1 MIEYLRNHLWAAI
14 AVSVLSLGVLGA
26 GLKYLEQ
33 DAAEQNVLK
42 AKDRS
47 ALSAI
52 NPFVTS
58 PSQTPTPQLAKEYVY
73 AGSRL
78 LAVEDAGANAAPPAD
93 LAVWRPSTGVWW
105 VLGGPGSQ
113 QVSAGWGT
121 TGDVPVPGDY
131 DGDGKTDF
139 AIFRPSTGAWWIVRS
154 SDSTTFN
161 LTFGQTGDLP
171 VAADFDG
178 DGKSDQAVFRQN
190 TPTTGDATWYVNQ
203 SSGAGVITQQFGLSS
218 DKPAPAD
225 YDGDGRADVTVW
237 RSSNNTFYSLQST
250 TGELDTATFA
260 STSIDPVSGDY
271 DGDGKA
277 DYAIRNAANWIIRK
291 SSNLQ
296 TDTIS
301 WHESGDTAVHNDYD
315 GDGIVDIAVWRA
327 SNGTWYIRQS
337 SKLGISGQTPTEQ
350 IPYPN
355 ELRETQWGT
364 DGDKPV
370 PAYFRR
376 EPF

>member
-1 MIEYLRNHLWAAI
+1 MIEYFRNHFWAAI

-33 DAAEQNVLK
+33 DAAKQNVLK
-42 AKDRS
+42 AKERS
-47 ALSAI
+47 ALSAV
-52 NPFVTS
+52 NPFVTNPS
-58 PSQTPTPQLAKEYVY
+58 PTPTPQLAKEYVY

-93 LAVWRPSTGVWW
+93 LAVWRPGTGVWW

-113 QVSAGWGT
+113 QISAEWGMN
-121 TGDVPVPGDY
+121 GDVPVPGDF

-154 SDSTTFN
+154 SDSTTFG
-161 LTFGQTGDLP
+161 LTFGQNGDLP

-178 DGKSDQAVFRQN
+178 DGRSDQAVFRQD
-190 TPTTGDATWYVNQ
+190 TPTTGNATWYVNQ

-225 YDGDGRADVTVW
+225 FDGDGKADINVW
-237 RSSNNTFYSLQST
+237 RDSNYTFYTLLST
-250 TGELDTATFA
+250 TNTVGSVVLGSTAGE
-260 STSIDPVSGDY
+260 PVPADY

-277 DYAIRNAANWIIRK
+277 NYARLNGNEWLILNASYTSSSAVNWQ
-291 SSNLQ
+291 N
-296 TDTIS
+296 
-301 WHESGDTAVHNDYD
+301 SGDTAVHNDYD

-327 SNGTWYIRQS
+327 SNGTWYIQQS
-337 SKLGISGQTPTEQ
+337 SKLGQQ
-350 IPYPN
+350 D
-355 ELRETQWGT
+355 ELRQVQWGT
-364 DGDKPV
+364 DGDIPV
-370 PAYFRR
+370 PAYYRR
-376 EPF
+376 